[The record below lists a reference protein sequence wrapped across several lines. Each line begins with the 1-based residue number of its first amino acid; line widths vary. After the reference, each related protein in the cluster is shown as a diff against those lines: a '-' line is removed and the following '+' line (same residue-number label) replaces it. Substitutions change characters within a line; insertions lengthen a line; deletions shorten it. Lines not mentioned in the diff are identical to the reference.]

1 MCKHK
6 AVTVFKLRL
15 PCVLKTLEHFAE
27 QPGRNGKERAEAKGL
42 LLQLKTLKVC
52 FLLELLDLIFPIV
65 NCASKY
71 MQGKSADIAT
81 ATDLVFSTIVAME
94 EMRNNATYQ
103 NLYKSAVALFATLGV
118 VDEDGIDGSTV
129 DPSIPSNQLIN
140 QPVREHKVPARLQ
153 EFVVMA
159 TSGSR
164 DVQQLKDPFRKDMFE
179 VIDTMVG
186 EMRAR
191 FEHQKPEL
199 LACSTFRP
207 SGKNF
212 MDYEVMAPLAMR
224 YQNLGINCDRLK
236 GQVTVAKDMLTKASL
251 KNPEDVLDLV
261 LSIKDAFPDLALF
274 GQLVLTM
281 PVSSANAERS
291 FSVLKR
297 VKTYLRS
304 TMAEQRLNN
313 LCIMSIERELS
324 SSLLE
329 DINPV
334 LDTFAHM
341 KNRRAN
347 LLKT

>member
-1 MCKHK
+1 
-6 AVTVFKLRL
+6 
-15 PCVLKTLEHFAE
+15 
-27 QPGRNGKERAEAKGL
+27 
-42 LLQLKTLKVC
+42 
-52 FLLELLDLIFPIV
+52 
-65 NCASKY
+65 
-71 MQGKSADIAT
+71 
-81 ATDLVFSTIVAME
+81 
-94 EMRNNATYQ
+94 
-103 NLYKSAVALFATLGV
+103 
-118 VDEDGIDGSTV
+118 
-129 DPSIPSNQLIN
+129 
-140 QPVREHKVPARLQ
+140 
-153 EFVVMA
+153 
-159 TSGSR
+159 
-164 DVQQLKDPFRKDMFE
+164 MFE
-179 VIDTMVG
+179 VIDTMIG

-199 LACSTFRP
+199 LACSTFMP
-207 SGKNF
+207 SGKHF

-224 YQNLGINCDRLK
+224 YQTLGINCDRLK
-236 GQVTVAKDMLTKASL
+236 GQVTVAMDMLTTKVSL
-251 KNPEDVLDLV
+251 KDPEDVLDLI
-261 LSIKDAFPDLALF
+261 LSMKAAFPDLALF

-291 FSVLKR
+291 FSTLKR

-334 LDTFAHM
+334 LDKFAHM